1 MRLRPI
7 ALSVLPL
14 QKIAPHSG
22 RGLVCSQ
29 NGFACW
35 VAHRLCVQSS
45 FAAHGRR
52 QGVIDVVFH
61 NARAVA
67 RGSVGGGGGWGAWRA
82 LAAAARR
89 AAASYQTKIDE
100 LERTVLTRELDLL
113 RLTAQR
119 NELNARVRLLREEL
133 HQLQE
138 PGSYVGEVV
147 KAMGKTKIL
156 VKVRAPS
163 ESESSALSSSSASS
177 ASSCPGVDAALPR
190 PDVAPEGRVASL
202 RVAPR
207 RGAASFAWR
216 CCVVRVWW
224 SGRAGIARED
234 ALPAWIALLDHAV
247 QPATRCRH
255 TRGPRPAWRER
266 AAGATTK
273 TGSGR
278 VARGACPPRPRLS
291 SAPLTPTPQH
301 DRERERSELD
311 PSLRL

>member
-1 MRLRPI
+1 
-7 ALSVLPL
+7 
-14 QKIAPHSG
+14 
-22 RGLVCSQ
+22 
-29 NGFACW
+29 
-35 VAHRLCVQSS
+35 
-45 FAAHGRR
+45 
-52 QGVIDVVFH
+52 VIDVVFH

-67 RGSVGGGGGWGAWRA
+67 RGSVGGGGGGGAWRA

-177 ASSCPGVDAALPR
+177 ASSCPGVVAAPPR

-224 SGRAGIARED
+224 PQRPR
-234 ALPAWIALLDHAV
+234 
-247 QPATRCRH
+247 RH
-255 TRGPRPAWRER
+255 RTRGCLARLDRAVGPRR
-266 AAGATTK
+266 AAGHQMSTHARPAARVARARG
-273 TGSGR
+273 GSDHENWFR
-278 VARGACPPRPRLS
+278 ARGACPPRPRLS

-311 PSLRL
+311 LSLRL